1 MKKKQAREFVIVDVK
16 QTAKESTVEQ
26 IEVLHQLRDK
36 EVIKLVFC
44 FQSCSFANFLS
55 VHSSVGELFTRS
67 NAIWLELTETVV
79 ILRLSKKKKPR
90 KVLEKFDCLD

>member
-1 MKKKQAREFVIVDVK
+1 MDVK

-26 IEVLHQLRDK
+26 IEVLHQPRDK

-67 NAIWLELTETVV
+67 NAIWFELPETVA
-79 ILRLSKKKKPR
+79 ILRSSKKKNR
-90 KVLEKFDCLD
+90 GKFLRSLIAWIEDADDGSTT